1 MSFIPYVKGQPR
13 VERQGGP
20 DPLAHA
26 AAWAELLPGGGEKS
40 GSKGEAEEGGGGQRG
55 QDLGHRAAKSL
66 EPQEDN
72 IGHESCPGARK
83 LQVHRPE
90 RGAASWRTS

>member
-40 GSKGEAEEGGGGQRG
+40 GSKGEAEEGGGVRRRRRTEEDIEDRG
-55 QDLGHRAAKSL
+55 G
-66 EPQEDN
+66 
-72 IGHESCPGARK
+72 
-83 LQVHRPE
+83 
-90 RGAASWRTS
+90 RT